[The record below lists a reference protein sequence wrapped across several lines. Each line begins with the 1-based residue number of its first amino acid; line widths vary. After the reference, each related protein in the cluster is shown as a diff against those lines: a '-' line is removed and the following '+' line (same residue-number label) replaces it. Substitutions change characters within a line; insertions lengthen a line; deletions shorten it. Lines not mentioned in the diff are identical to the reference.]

1 MRIAT
6 LPGVFHPI
14 SDTWLLAR
22 AVCAEALPGR
32 ARIVDLCTGSGAI
45 AVAAARCH
53 PAEVTA
59 VDLSRRAVWTA
70 RANARLNGV
79 RVRGLRGDLFAPVA
93 GERFDVVSAN
103 PPYVPSDLAALP
115 RRGLARA
122 WEAGW
127 TGRVL
132 LERIAAEAPAHLRP
146 GGVVLL
152 VQSSVNGVEATTRTL
167 EAGGLAVDVVARR
180 RGPLGPLLTARAA
193 LLEARGLLAPGRREE
208 ELVVVRGRAPIPSP
222 DNG

>member
-1 MRIAT
+1 MRIVT
-6 LPGVFHPI
+6 PPGVFHPI
-14 SDTWLLAR
+14 SDTWLLAG
-22 AVCAEALPGR
+22 ALGALPLGPG
-32 ARIVDLCTGSGAI
+32 ARVLDLCTGSGAV
-45 AVAAARCH
+45 AGAAAAAH
-53 PAEVTA
+53 PTAEVSA

-79 RVRGLRGDLFAPVA
+79 RVRAVRGDLFAPVA
-93 GERFDVVSAN
+93 GERFDAVSAN
-103 PPYVPSDLAALP
+103 PPYVPSDLTALP

-127 TGRVL
+127 TGRAL
-132 LERIAAEAPAHLRP
+132 LDRIAAEVPAHLRP

-152 VQSSVNGVEATTRTL
+152 VQSSVNGVDATLRTL
-167 EAGGLAVDVVARR
+167 EGGGLAADVVARR

-208 ELVVVRGRAPIPSP
+208 DLVVVRGRRPGAPAR
-222 DNG
+222 